1 MKDGIALI
9 LLADGFEETEAVV
22 PADVLRRAGKKVIT
36 AGISGKIVTGAHGIP
51 VIADCA
57 WEEIKNEK
65 IDCLILPGGMPGT
78 KNLDLSPVTNEAIAS
93 TLKNDGRLAAICAAP
108 SVYGKRNLLSGKK
121 ATCYPSFGRFLIGAG
136 YVNAPVVTDGNVTT
150 SQGPGTAFDFAFAL
164 AALLVSPEAA
174 EKVKSDMLADRNR

>member
-121 ATCYPSFGRFLIGAG
+121 ATCYPSFERFLIGAG

-150 SQGPGTAFDFAFAL
+150 SQCPGTAFDFAFAL

>member
-121 ATCYPSFGRFLIGAG
+121 ATCYPGFEDQLDGAV
-136 YVNAPVVTDGNVTT
+136 YTAAPFTIDGNIITGK
-150 SQGPGTAFDFAFAL
+150 GPGATL
-164 AALLVSPEAA
+164 AYAYALLGQFKGERVVE
-174 EKVKSDMLADRNR
+174 EMKKGMMYY

>member
-1 MKDGIALI
+1 
-9 LLADGFEETEAVV
+9 
-22 PADVLRRAGKKVIT
+22 
-36 AGISGKIVTGAHGIP
+36 
-51 VIADCA
+51 
-57 WEEIKNEK
+57 
-65 IDCLILPGGMPGT
+65 MPGT

-121 ATCYPSFGRFLIGAG
+121 ATCYPSFERFLIGAG